1 MHHAIAYVL
10 PENSRGIPAARKSRR
25 PTAKDQ
31 AFSVL
36 VVDDHRDI
44 REMYES
50 YFKFMGTRVFLGRDG
65 IDALQVV
72 HHFQPDVVVLDLAMP
87 RMTGWEFLENLRD
100 VPPRRRPLVV
110 ALTGQNASR
119 EATLK
124 AGADL
129 HLTKPCLPQVLY
141 ALIVDALSGAGHG
154 RA

>member
-1 MHHAIAYVL
+1 MSEAITYVL
-10 PENSRGIPAARKSRR
+10 PDSSRKPARRR
-25 PTAKDQ
+25 PRPHTTRDQ
-31 AFSVL
+31 AISVL

-50 YFKFMGTRVFLGRDG
+50 YFRFMGTRVFLGRDG

-72 HHFQPDVVVLDLAMP
+72 HHFQPDAVVLDLAMP
-87 RMTGWEFLENLRD
+87 RMTGWEVLDNLRE
-100 VPPRRRPLVV
+100 VPPRRRPLIV

-119 EATLK
+119 EQTLK

-129 HLTKPCLPQVLY
+129 HLTKPCLPQVLFG
-141 ALIVDALSGAGHG
+141 LIVDALSGAGRG